1 MSKAYVIFEF
11 ACVCVCKVCRK
22 LLAIIIVIAVEIIC
36 ISPTLQPPLSSI
48 IMKAN
53 ESKIE
58 QMGEVE
64 RKMVFQMFFSLLFH
78 QIYGCHHSF
87 LQVLSII
94 IIEIQ
99 FKWFV
104 HSAKC
109 THGIRAQNHTYR
121 HIRYTQENCTFPALR

>member
-11 ACVCVCKVCRK
+11 ACVCACKVCRK

-64 RKMVFQMFFSLLFH
+64 RKMVFQMFFLFFF
-78 QIYGCHHSF
+78 IKF
-87 LQVLSII
+87 MAVII
-94 IIEIQ
+94 HFCKYYQ
-99 FKWFV
+99 
-104 HSAKC
+104 
-109 THGIRAQNHTYR
+109 
-121 HIRYTQENCTFPALR
+121 